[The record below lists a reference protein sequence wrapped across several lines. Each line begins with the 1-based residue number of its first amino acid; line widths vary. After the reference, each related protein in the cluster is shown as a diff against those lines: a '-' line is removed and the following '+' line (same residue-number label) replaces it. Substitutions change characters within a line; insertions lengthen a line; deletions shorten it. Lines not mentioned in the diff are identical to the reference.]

1 VLSLAAATT
10 LDAGALATIDVAQL
24 AGFDGCGLRPTA
36 AELGERSVAELGR
49 RLADSGLT
57 LLDVEVIRLGAD
69 ESAVEPLRLFDF
81 AARLGARFVLVVSH
95 HLDAGRSAAELASLA
110 DVAAGHELR
119 IALEFMRFTAIPTLA
134 SALDVLQRTGRSDV
148 GVVVDALHLHRSGGV
163 PADLRH
169 IPRGRLAY
177 VQLCDAVAAGPAD
190 VPALAEEARHG
201 RLLPG
206 TGALPLPELLA
217 RLDPAVPLSV
227 EVQSDELA
235 AAVAPGPRARLA
247 FEHACGTL
255 AASGRRPGTVLCS
268 RSYVRGCLRCELGRV
283 RRELARHPVPRDGRL
298 ALDHGGVDAAGGEQ
312 P

>member
-10 LDAGALATIDVAQL
+10 LDAGARATIEVAQL
-24 AGFDGCGLRPTA
+24 AGFDGCGLRPTG
-36 AELGERSVAELGR
+36 AELGQRGVAELAL

-57 LLDVEVIRLGAD
+57 LLDVEVVRLGAD
-69 ESAVEPLRLFDF
+69 EPDVEPLRLLDF
-81 AARLGARFVLVVSH
+81 AARLGARFVLFVSH
-95 HLDAGRSAAELASLA
+95 HREADRSAEELAALA
-110 DVAAGHELR
+110 DVAAGHDLR
-119 IALEFMRFTAIPTLA
+119 IALEFMRFTAIPTLS
-134 SALDVLQRTGRSDV
+134 SALDVLERAGRPDV
-148 GVVVDALHLHRSGGV
+148 GVVVDALHLQRSGGA

-169 IPRGRLAY
+169 VPPGRLAY
-177 VQLCDAVAAGPAD
+177 VQLCDAIAAGPAD

-206 TGALPLPELLA
+206 TGALPLQELVA

-247 FEHACGTL
+247 FEHARGVL
-255 AASGRRPGTVLCS
+255 AASGGRA
-268 RSYVRGCLRCELGRV
+268 LGRGRGRG
-283 RRELARHPVPRDGRL
+283 RRELARHPVPGDGRL
-298 ALDHGGVDAAGGEQ
+298 ALDRCGVDAASGQQ